1 MDAGLLD
8 LLAAEQPSNLSQAD
22 AAWVRTQ
29 HAVQTLLSPAE
40 MGEFFKVIL
49 LTRGLPSDL
58 RIPGFI
64 RSDRSHTL

>member
-8 LLAAEQPSNLSQAD
+8 LLAAEQPADHTQAD
-22 AAWVRTQ
+22 GAWVRTQ

-40 MGEFFKVIL
+40 MGEFFKVML
-49 LTRGLPSDL
+49 LTRGLPADL
-58 RIPGFI
+58 RIPGFL

>member
-1 MDAGLLD
+1 
-8 LLAAEQPSNLSQAD
+8 
-22 AAWVRTQ
+22 
-29 HAVQTLLSPAE
+29 

-49 LTRGLPSDL
+49 LTRGLPEGL

>member
-8 LLAAEQPSNLSQAD
+8 LWPQQPADYTQAD
-22 AAWVRTQ
+22 GQWVRTQ

-49 LTRGLPSDL
+49 LTKGLPADL
-58 RIPGFI
+58 RIPGFL